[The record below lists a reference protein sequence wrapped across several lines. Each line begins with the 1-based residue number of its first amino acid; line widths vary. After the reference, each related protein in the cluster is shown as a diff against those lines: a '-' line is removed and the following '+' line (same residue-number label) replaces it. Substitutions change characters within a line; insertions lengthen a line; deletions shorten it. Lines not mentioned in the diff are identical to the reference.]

1 MVKDYSKGKIYKIV
15 CNITNKIYIGSTCE
29 PTLARRLAN
38 HVQSFKKWKRDS
50 VKYNNISS
58 FQILEQGDYYIEIL
72 EICSCTINEE
82 LLARERYYIKS
93 IECVNKYKNLNR
105 TEEDKK
111 EYTKEWYNK
120 NIDKKKEWYNKNIDT
135 IKEYNKEYYEKN
147 KEKNYK
153 ITCECGSELS
163 YSELPRHKKSLKH
176 IAYEESLNI
185 NQPPLI

>member
-1 MVKDYSKGKIYKIV
+1 MVKDYSRAKIYKIV

-50 VKYNNISS
+50 VKYNNITS
-58 FQILEQGDYYIEIL
+58 FQILEQGDYYIELL

-105 TEEDKK
+105 TEEDLK
-111 EYTKEWYNK
+111 EYTKEWY
-120 NIDKKKEWYNKNIDT
+120 IKNIDT
-135 IKEYNKEYYEKN
+135 IKEYKKEYNEKN
-147 KEKNYK
+147 KDKIKEQKKKNYEK
-153 ITCECGSELS
+153 TNYKVACECGSIICHSELS
-163 YSELPRHKKSLKH
+163 RHKKSLKH
-176 IAYEESLNI
+176 QTYLNNI
-185 NQPPLI
+185 